1 MTDINVIPLSSDSY
15 IVNGCKV
22 KLTYAEDGEKMESLQ
37 KMIHDML
44 RKESQA
50 N

>member
-1 MTDINVIPLSSDSY
+1 MTNMNVIPISPDSY

-22 KLTYAEDGEKMESLQ
+22 KLTYAEDGEKMEALQ

-44 RKESQA
+44 RSESQA